1 MRVLTEKGILISAYS
16 PIPKEI
22 VDRYGSG
29 RPVFLLVEVNTA
41 RLDKIRELCDAGK
54 LRADAGTILQLDQA
68 KTAHEMPAGSPHP
81 RGKIILNVSG

>member
-22 VDRYGSG
+22 VDSCGG

-54 LRADAGTILQLDQA
+54 LRADVGTILQLDQA
-68 KTAHEMPAGSPHP
+68 KTAHEMPADSPHP
-81 RGKIILNVSG
+81 RGKIVLSISG